1 MTHET
6 VLLVGRRGENTEA
19 VLGTHAERLRT
30 RGVADDV
37 VTATYDHEP
46 IRELRETLSALSADR
61 VYALPAALA
70 HSYET
75 TEDLP
80 AALSYVPG
88 EVRYCEPL
96 GRSPAVTGV
105 VEDRATE
112 RVPAEPSSSLVLV
125 GFGNSSQS
133 YHRQAAEYHA
143 TRLRERTAYGEVRTC
158 FLLQN
163 PAVECVR
170 YNVSG
175 KRVVAVPL
183 FASRSDATEREIPE
197 KLDLDRGGIE
207 YADPFGTHPGVTDAF
222 EAEVTR
228 QRVLSAGGSTPSTF
242 ESTLTSSRTPL
253 ATDGEGPVRDA

>member
-6 VLLVGRRGENTEA
+6 VLLVGRRGENAEA
-19 VLGTHAERLRT
+19 VLDIHAERLRD
-30 RGVADDV
+30 RGVGDDV
-37 VTATYDHEP
+37 RTATYEREP
-46 IRELRETLSALSADR
+46 VRELRDEFAALSADR
-61 VYALPAALA
+61 VYALPTTLA

-80 AALSYVPG
+80 AALSSVHG
-88 EVRYCEPL
+88 EVRYCEPV

-112 RVPAEPSSSLVLV
+112 RVTADPSASLLLI

-143 TRLRERTAYGEVRTC
+143 ARLRERTAYGEVRTS

-163 PAVECVR
+163 PAVECAR

-175 KRVVAVPL
+175 DRVVAVPL
-183 FASRSDATEREIPE
+183 FVARSDATEREVPA
-197 KLDLDRGGIE
+197 KLELDRGGVE